1 MDLQALVD
9 ETAQK
14 VTRNASQHDGDASI
28 GTAGLR
34 GEGEFRWSS
43 RGPRARENMELWLK
57 HLTLSDSEPTPLG
70 LEWGEEGLRIIDP
83 LTSEDTD
90 AETMA
95 TGREKRSDATSKMET
110 PDRGVDSTMTQRTRR
125 TRRRSK
131 EGVGGALFGSAI
143 ILRGD
148 WCLLVLV

>member
-1 MDLQALVD
+1 MRRGQQGMWNTINWPLRMRFVEWLRLEILMRGSVVDLQALVD

-57 HLTLSDSEPTPLG
+57 HLMSFDSEPTPLR
-70 LEWGEEGLRIIDP
+70 LEWGEEGLRIIHP
-83 LTSEDTD
+83 PTSEDTD

-95 TGREKRSDATSKMET
+95 TGCELS
-110 PDRGVDSTMTQRTRR
+110 
-125 TRRRSK
+125 
-131 EGVGGALFGSAI
+131 LI
-143 ILRGD
+143 HI
-148 WCLLVLV
+148 